1 MKSFIFRHIDSPI
14 HNLDPRSRLLLSIE
28 LFLLALLSNQIYEI
42 IFTFFIILS
51 LAFTGKIIKKML
63 RTLILSLFFAS
74 VIFLTNVLVGMSLID
89 SSVLALRFISIV
101 ASTSFF
107 FLSTSPDEL
116 EHIMRWFHVPRDVI
130 FAFVTAIRFV
140 PVLLLDALQILDA
153 QKSRGLEVDRGN
165 FISRIKKTAPV
176 LIPLIISAV
185 VRSGELAEAMESRAY
200 GATKK
205 PTTLYGLKLTT
216 NDKIITLLSL
226 VSFSFTAYL
235 YSNEL
240 YLKLLF

>member
-1 MKSFIFRHIDSPI
+1 MSWLVKSFIFRHIDSPI

-42 IFTFFIILS
+42 AFTFFIILF
-51 LAFTGKIIKKML
+51 LASTGKIIKKML
-63 RTLILSLFFAS
+63 RTLILSLVFAS
-74 VIFLTNVLVGMSLID
+74 VIFLTNVIVGMSLID

-140 PVLLLDALQILDA
+140 PVLILDALQILDA

-165 FISRIKKTAPV
+165 FISRIKKIAPV

-205 PTTLYGLKLTT
+205 TTISTCPF
-216 NDKIITLLSL
+216 ISL
-226 VSFSFTAYL
+226 
-235 YSNEL
+235 
-240 YLKLLF
+240 